1 MTMRRPL
8 TPVWLAAPSRFAN
21 ISQPAARAVVA
32 LLALILTA
40 TLATLST
47 ARGHTDTALYAMIV
61 DGVRHGGNYY
71 AVAADVLRAG
81 GYPLAP
87 FTAFRLPTLAVIEA
101 ALPSMVVMAML
112 YLLTAAV
119 AVACYAR
126 MQPVLKTR
134 AAQTAVAL
142 LLFASLAPLLQPSLA
157 PLPDLWAG
165 LAITLSL
172 AIRRR
177 GHYVDAIAFGV
188 AAAVFRETAA
198 LYLIVMLTF
207 ALAERQRREAL
218 GWAAALIVVA
228 LVLAIHAYAVAQVV
242 KPLDDMIFDWA
253 GLLGFGAFVS
263 ATVSATA
270 LTWLPLGLA
279 APIVGLALF
288 GWATWRDPLA
298 LRALATIV
306 LIALLITVFGT
317 EETPHWA
324 LLVTPLLLTGLVFV
338 PDGLRD
344 LVHAALDSRRITV
357 TRIIR

>member
-32 LLALILTA
+32 LLALLVTA
-40 TLATLST
+40 TLVALST
-47 ARGHTDTALYAMIV
+47 PPGHTDTVLYAVIV

-71 AVAADVLRAG
+71 AVTADALRAG

-101 ALPSMVVMAML
+101 ALPGMAVMAIL
-112 YLLTAAV
+112 YLLAAAV
-119 AVACYAR
+119 AVVCFGR
-126 MQPVLKTR
+126 MRPVIKTR
-134 AAQTAVAL
+134 AARTAVAL
-142 LLFASLAPLLQPSLA
+142 LLFASLAPLLEPSLG

-165 LAITLSL
+165 LALTLSL

-177 GHYVDAIAFGV
+177 GQYVDAVALGVV
-188 AAAVFRETAA
+188 AAILRETAA
-198 LYLIVMLTF
+198 LYLIVMLAF
-207 ALAERQRREAL
+207 AVAERQRREAL

-228 LVLAIHAYAVAQVV
+228 LVVALHLHAVAQVV
-242 KPLDDMIFDWA
+242 KPLDDTTFDWPR
-253 GLLGFGAFVS
+253 LLGFGAFVS
-263 ATVSATA
+263 AVVSTTA
-270 LTWLPLGLA
+270 LAWLPLSVA

-306 LIALLITVFGT
+306 LTALLIMMFGT
-317 EETPHWA
+317 DETPHWI